1 MYNYVYT
8 VLELL
13 IKLGL
18 FWFAKHAVNINK
30 PGWHDHPHRSNYLF
44 YHFSWQAPESTMG
57 ACCFAATLLWLASD
71 VILLSL
77 SLLLACILD
86 FKFPNC

>member
-1 MYNYVYT
+1 MYIYVYT

-18 FWFAKHAVNINK
+18 FWFAKHAVNSNK

-44 YHFSWQAPESTMG
+44 YHFLM
-57 ACCFAATLLWLASD
+57 ACASSRINNGGMLLCSYIVVAGQ
-71 VILLSL
+71 
-77 SLLLACILD
+77 
-86 FKFPNC
+86 